1 MERILVSACLLGLR
15 CRYSGERKADERV
28 SGLLKRQDVV
38 LIPVCPEQLG
48 GLPTPREPAER
59 RDGGVW
65 NRAGQEVSSFSRE
78 RGRPLSWQSCTGAV
92 GRS

>member
-1 MERILVSACLLGLR
+1 VSLRPEAERIERRRKACMERILVSACLLGLR

-48 GLPTPREPAER
+48 GLPTPREPAEK
-59 RDGGVW
+59 
-65 NRAGQEVSSFSRE
+65 RE
-78 RGRPLSWQSCTGAV
+78 ANT
-92 GRS
+92 

>member
-48 GLPTPREPAER
+48 GLPTPGNLRREGTAAC
-59 RDGGVW
+59 G
-65 NRAGQEVSSFSRE
+65 
-78 RGRPLSWQSCTGAV
+78 TGPD
-92 GRS
+92 RK

>member
-38 LIPVCPEQLG
+38 LIPVCPEQAFPHPGNLR
-48 GLPTPREPAER
+48 REGTAAC
-59 RDGGVW
+59 G
-65 NRAGQEVSSFSRE
+65 
-78 RGRPLSWQSCTGAV
+78 TGPD
-92 GRS
+92 RK